1 MQQAVNAMRHEKRIC
16 ILIIEIHELFFF
28 LPRGTDLLQEYIGKK
43 KLSVSLSSFS
53 INLPAFYHECRSLIR
68 YATH

>member
-43 KLSVSLSSFS
+43 VVGVSIEF
-53 INLPAFYHECRSLIR
+53 
-68 YATH
+68 